1 MEHRVEKSVDLPHVS
16 VQLASVSWQGMEDA
30 PPYPGYNLSQRL
42 SDDHAPLRLG
52 NLTSPEILPR
62 VRSVGFL
69 PPGRSIRL
77 FPVEKPL
84 RVLYCVY
91 DKDYFET
98 TTGIAQEIWDHHLGS
113 LVAIR
118 NKRLEILMQ
127 EIHAE
132 LLQPGIC
139 HELLIEG
146 ATTMM
151 AAELARHVSQLERR
165 KSRQGDSL
173 ALAPWQLRRIEERI
187 QASLEMGYPNLT
199 DLAELC
205 GISQG
210 HLMRAFK
217 ASTGWQIHKYI
228 AEQRLESAKT
238 LLADERYTCEEVA
251 VKLGFKTPAYFS
263 TAFRRMTGK
272 TPTEFR
278 RQALVGG

>member
-1 MEHRVEKSVDLPHVS
+1 MEHRLEKSVDLAKVS
-16 VQLASVSWQGMEDA
+16 VQLATVNWQGIEDA

-42 SDDHAPLRLG
+42 SDDHPPLRLG
-52 NLTSPEILPR
+52 NLKAPEILPR

-69 PPGRSIRL
+69 PPGRAIRL

-84 RVLYCVY
+84 RVLYCIY
-91 DKDYFET
+91 DKDNFET
-98 TTGIAQEIWDHHLGS
+98 ITGIPQEIWDQHLGE

-132 LLQPGIC
+132 LLQPGFC

-146 ATTMM
+146 ATAMM
-151 AAELARHVSQLERR
+151 AAELARHLTRLERK
-165 KSRQGDSL
+165 KSRHGDSL

-187 QASLEMGYPNLT
+187 QASPELGYPNLS
-199 DLAELC
+199 DLAEIC
-205 GISQG
+205 GLSQG

-238 LLADERYTCEEVA
+238 LLAEERYTCEEVA

-278 RQALVGG
+278 RQVLVGG